1 MSKFL
6 KTFKSLF
13 RDRDGQQF
21 IEYLLLVSGIIVT
34 MLVLTSPDG
43 PIRRN
48 TDAIINDALNTIVED
63 DIQAYSWELSNCQ
76 PCSAACPDPN
86 SGTAEVSGTTTCQ
99 VVCMRSDGVPAPDNS
114 FCDPGNQPGT
124 GTTCSKLCPVNCLYD
139 TSTSNCGPCD
149 PECGTG
155 REKICRYPILQEAQN
170 GGQPCDPA
178 AGQFSVSCPDT
189 MCPAVCGNGVQETG
203 ESCDRND
210 FIEDK
215 NRCSDWRYDGGTL
228 GCASDCTL
236 DFSACWT
243 KKCGSWTNV
252 GCAEERPETGGYCPS
267 GTMTQ
272 QRTCWGENDAG
283 DKIKADWIEDRCNS
297 DPPHNANCVIQC
309 GNKISDTKALWCEGY
324 KDNLTSEH
332 KNTIVYYDSC
342 PDETQCSA
350 YCVPGK
356 NLVATADH
364 ATCQCDPKSNWPDW
378 VGDRCRGCKGL
389 QWTAS
394 NAKLRDCNLASN
406 IRSSC
411 RGDGCRTTLSGSVY
425 FPPQKINNVSARVRL
440 RWGGSSHRIGGF
452 IRIKIL
458 TSSGTWQQIKYKWWG
473 YTPPLTKTI
482 TVNGSWND
490 VKGIRVELKGSI
502 GGHTSEVALRI
513 YEIYI
518 NDSLWTYYEGN

>member
-1 MSKFL
+1 
-6 KTFKSLF
+6 
-13 RDRDGQQF
+13 
-21 IEYLLLVSGIIVT
+21 

-309 GNKISDTKALWCEGY
+309 GSINEDKAQWCSKDYDVGLTAEHDETVSYYDVCPEDLRCAAECLADKGLVADDSGFSCICDPDEDKPYWDAAEGECMPGFCGNGIIDDDEICDNGVVSSWGDEEPYGPGRLYRGVYQSRQICKEDCTVIGY
-324 KDNLTSEH
+324 KYW
-332 KNTIVYYDSC
+332 VY
-342 PDETQCSA
+342 SA
-350 YCVPGK
+350 
-356 NLVATADH
+356 
-364 ATCQCDPKSNWPDW
+364 
-378 VGDRCRGCKGL
+378 RGARWKTKY
-389 QWTAS
+389 WTAS
-394 NAKLRDCNLASN
+394 VFSVSRGRSHPDGGLRVTCKNNKTIYRDS
-406 IRSSC
+406 SSC
-411 RGDGCRTTLSGSVY
+411 EKGYVI
-425 FPPQKINNVSARVRL
+425 FKKVSKSTAEF
-440 RWGGSSHRIGGF
+440 SC
-452 IRIKIL
+452 
-458 TSSGTWQQIKYKWWG
+458 TSYKG
-473 YTPPLTKTI
+473 Y
-482 TVNGSWND
+482 
-490 VKGIRVELKGSI
+490 R
-502 GGHTSEVALRI
+502 
-513 YEIYI
+513 
-518 NDSLWTYYEGN
+518 NDSTFGFTCQ